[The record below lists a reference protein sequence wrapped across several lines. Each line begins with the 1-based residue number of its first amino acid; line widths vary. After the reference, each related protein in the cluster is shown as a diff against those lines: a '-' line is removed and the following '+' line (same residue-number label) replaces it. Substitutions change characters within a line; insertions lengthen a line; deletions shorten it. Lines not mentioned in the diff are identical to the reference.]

1 VTTKADFRDL
11 LRRTLED
18 TSVSA
23 PLWDDTTLD
32 DATAEGL
39 TRYSALVPLEQ
50 RSSVIVAEA
59 DTQIAV
65 PGLESGV
72 WIEAIRDPTGRFI
85 EPIGVDDRIPAQGWR
100 WWNGAIQLARPASA
114 GSWSVD
120 WRAPRLMPPLD
131 ADDVPIRTGDEGA
144 VSLMAAASALRRRAV
159 EEAKR
164 GSKSGDALLI
174 LALQCERDGDR
185 LARSRGRQ
193 VRGSF
198 ARKG

>member
-1 VTTKADFRDL
+1 VTTKADFRTL

-32 DATAEGL
+32 DAAAEGL
-39 TRYSALVPLEQ
+39 ARYGALVPLEQ
-50 RSSVIVAEA
+50 RSSVIVVEA
-59 DTQIAV
+59 ATQITV

-72 WIEAIRDPTGRFI
+72 WIEAVRDPTGRFI
-85 EPIGVDDRIPAQGWR
+85 EPIGIDDRIPAQGWR
-100 WWNGAIQLARPASA
+100 WWNGAIELARPATA
-114 GSWSVD
+114 GTWSID
-120 WRAPRLMPPLD
+120 WRAPRMLPPLD
-131 ADDVPIRTGDEGA
+131 AGAMPIRSVDEGA
-144 VSLMAAASALRRRAV
+144 VSLMAAASALRRRVV

-174 LALQCERDGDR
+174 LALQFERDGDR

-198 ARKG
+198 AQRG